1 MPSLNNAVV
10 LVTGA
15 NGGLGEQFVLQT
27 LDRGARKVY
36 AAARNP
42 RDWDD
47 SRVVPLLLD
56 VDDPRSRA
64 AAARAAD
71 DVTALINNAGVTPS
85 AAGYLDLPEAELRR
99 VMETNFFSP
108 VLLTQLI
115 APALRAARD
124 GILVDI
130 HSVASWMAFGGVYSA
145 SKAAMWSAT
154 NSLRL
159 ELAPHG
165 VHVTGV
171 HMGYVDTAMAEHA
184 DGPKLRPDAFVTHVL
199 DTVEAGGYE
208 VIGDE
213 LTASV
218 KSGLAAP
225 IEVLYPDLPTPAS
238 PPIR

>member
-1 MPSLNNAVV
+1 MPHLSDAVV

-15 NGGLGEQFVLQT
+15 NGGLGEQFVRQALA
-27 LDRGARKVY
+27 RGASKVY
-36 AAARNP
+36 AAARSP
-42 RDWDD
+42 RNWDD
-47 SRVVPLLLD
+47 ARIVPLRLD
-56 VDDPRSRA
+56 VDDPESRSAAVA
-64 AAARAAD
+64 AAP
-71 DVTALINNAGVTPS
+71 DVTALINNAGVLPPV
-85 AAGYLDLPEAELRR
+85 AGYADLTEDDLRR

-108 VLLTQLI
+108 VLLTQ
-115 APALRAARD
+115 AFTPALRAARD

-130 HSVASWMAFGGVYSA
+130 HSIASWWAFGGVYGA

-154 NSLRL
+154 NAFRL

-184 DGPKLRPDAFVTHVL
+184 DGPKLRPDEFVAQVL

-208 VIGDE
+208 VIGDD

-218 KSGLAAP
+218 KAALAGP
-225 IEVLYPDLPTPAS
+225 IEALYTDLPRPAATAS
-238 PPIR
+238 